1 MPNVNTQTNIT
12 NITPPRVPMTDARTG
27 LISREWYRFFL
38 NIFQLVGQGQN
49 QISLLDVQ
57 YGPPAG
63 TSNPS
68 DTGNPSIA
76 PDPLPAELL
85 SDYAEIQKQVNGL
98 KMGPQPQ
105 LGTMAQLQQALLPW
119 VVWDTTPEA
128 VPTDVGTMA
137 WDGGTTLGV
146 QMTTNVLG
154 RIRSEEHTSELQS
167 H

>member
-1 MPNVNTQTNIT
+1 MPNNPINTT

-63 TSNPS
+63 TAGVS

-98 KMGPQPQ
+98 EMGPQPQ
-105 LGTMAQLQQALLPW
+105 LGTM
-119 VVWDTTPEA
+119 EI
-128 VPTDVGTMA
+128 
-137 WDGGTTLGV
+137 
-146 QMTTNVLG
+146 G
-154 RIRSEEHTSELQS
+154 RAHV
-167 H
+167 

>member
-63 TSNPS
+63 TAGVS

-98 KMGPQPQ
+98 EMGPQPQ
-105 LGTMAQLQQALLPW
+105 LGTM
-119 VVWDTTPEA
+119 EI
-128 VPTDVGTMA
+128 
-137 WDGGTTLGV
+137 
-146 QMTTNVLG
+146 G
-154 RIRSEEHTSELQS
+154 RAHV
-167 H
+167 